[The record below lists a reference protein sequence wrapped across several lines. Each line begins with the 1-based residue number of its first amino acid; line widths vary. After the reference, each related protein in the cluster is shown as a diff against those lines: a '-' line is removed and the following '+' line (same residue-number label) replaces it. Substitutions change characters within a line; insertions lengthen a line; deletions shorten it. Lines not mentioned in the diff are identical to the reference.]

1 LTAPGHGA
9 AFPNALASAG
19 VLPARKC
26 QSCEPRKGMTHFE
39 NETFTVEHAGMTATV
54 EGLPGWR
61 CDA

>member
-1 LTAPGHGA
+1 
-9 AFPNALASAG
+9 
-19 VLPARKC
+19 
-26 QSCEPRKGMTHFE
+26 MTHFE